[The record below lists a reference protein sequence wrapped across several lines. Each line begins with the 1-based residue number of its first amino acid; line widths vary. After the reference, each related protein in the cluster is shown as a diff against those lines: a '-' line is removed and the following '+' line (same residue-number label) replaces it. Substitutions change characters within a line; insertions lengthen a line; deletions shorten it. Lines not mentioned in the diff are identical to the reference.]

1 MGIETLAVLMV
12 IALFALILGGIPVP
26 FALALSGIVFG
37 LWGFGTD
44 LFQLVPM
51 RIFGVITNYTMLAI
65 PLFVFMGVLLE
76 KSRLAERML
85 DVVGHIAGR
94 RPGGMGLAIVLV
106 GVLMG
111 ASTGIVA
118 ATVVTVGLISLP
130 TLLRRDYDKRLACGT
145 ICASGTLGQII
156 PPSLVLIL
164 LSDITGSSVG
174 TLFAAALIP
183 GLMLG
188 GLYLLYLLVLGR
200 MRPHTMPPIPEV
212 ERDAMPMG
220 RLLIDLLKVVLPP
233 LALIVAVLGSII
245 GGVAAPTE
253 AASMGALG
261 ALLVVLVSGRLKFS
275 VIRETV
281 ESTFKITGMTLFV
294 LIAAQ
299 VFSLSFRGLGGDD
312 LIDSLFAFLPGGVWG
327 GIAFVMVLFFILGFF
342 LDWIEITYIVLPLVL
357 PFFEQHDVNIAW
369 LCMLVAMNLQTSFLT
384 PPFGWS
390 LFYLKGV
397 APPEIKTQD
406 IYRGVMPFIGIQ
418 LAGLGLVMLFPALAT
433 WLPKTVGW

>member
-1 MGIETLAVLMV
+1 MGTEYLAIVMV
-12 IALFALILGGIPVP
+12 VSLFALILVGIPVP
-26 FALALSGIVFG
+26 FALALSGVVFG
-37 LWGFGTD
+37 LIGFGTD
-44 LFQLVPM
+44 LFNLVPM
-51 RIFGVITNYTMLAI
+51 RIYGVATNYTMLAI

-85 DVVGHIAGR
+85 DVVAHLAGR
-94 RPGGMGLAIVLV
+94 HSGGMAIAIVMV
-106 GVLMG
+106 GILMG

-130 TLLRRDYDKRLACGT
+130 TLLRRNYDKRVACGT

-164 LSDITGSSVG
+164 LSDITGSSIG
-174 TLFAAALIP
+174 TLFAAALVP

-188 GLYLLYLLVLGR
+188 GLYLAYLWTLGKV
-200 MRPHTMPPIPEV
+200 RPDTMPPIPQD
-212 ERDAMPMG
+212 ERDAMPTS
-220 RLLIDLLKVVLPP
+220 RLLLDLLKVVMPP
-233 LALIVAVLGSII
+233 IALIVAVLGSII

-261 ALLVVLVSGRLKFS
+261 ALLLVLFSGRFS
-275 VIRETV
+275 FRIMRDTV
-281 ESTFKITGMTLFV
+281 DSTFKITGMTLFV
-294 LIAAQ
+294 LMMAQ

-312 LIDSLFAFLPGGVWG
+312 LIDSLFEFLPGGMWG
-327 GIAFVMVLFFILGFF
+327 GLMFMMVLLFLLGFF
-342 LDWIEITYIVLPLVL
+342 LDWIEISYIVLPLML
-357 PFFEQHDVNIAW
+357 PFFERSGVDIVW
-369 LCMLVAMNLQTSFLT
+369 LCMLVAMNLQMSFLT

-397 APPEIKTQD
+397 APPEVRTQD

-418 LAGLGLVMLFPALAT
+418 ALGLGLVMAFPGLAT
-433 WLPKTVGW
+433 WLPKAVGW

>member
-1 MGIETLAVLMV
+1 MEQETLSVIMV
-12 IALFALILGGIPVP
+12 ISLFGLILFGIPVP
-26 FALALSGIVFG
+26 FALAVSGIVFG
-37 LWGFGTD
+37 LIGFGTD
-44 LFQLVPM
+44 LFQLLPL
-51 RIFGVITNYTMLAI
+51 RLYGVATNYTMLAI

-85 DVVGHIAGR
+85 DVIGHLAGR
-94 RPGGMGLAIVLV
+94 RAGGMAFAIILV

-118 ATVVTVGLISLP
+118 ATVVTVGLITLP
-130 TLLRRDYDKRLACGT
+130 TLLRRNYDPRLACGT

-164 LSDITGSSVG
+164 LSDITGTSVG

-183 GLMLG
+183 GLILAS
-188 GLYLLYLLVLGR
+188 LYLLYIIGVGWFS
-200 MRPHTMPPIPEV
+200 PAAMPPIPQEEREEV
-212 ERDAMPMG
+212 SRGA
-220 RLLIDLLKVVLPP
+220 LVLDLLKVVVPP

-253 AASMGALG
+253 AASMGAVG
-261 ALLVVLVSGRLKFS
+261 ALLLVAVSGRMNKS
-275 VIRETV
+275 VMRDAV
-281 ESTFKITGMTLFV
+281 NSTFKITAMTLFV
-294 LIAAQ
+294 LMMAQ

-312 LIDSLFAFLPGGVWG
+312 LIDQLFEFLPGGMWG
-327 GIAFVMVLFFILGFF
+327 GLLFTMVLIFILGFF
-342 LDWIEITYIVLPLVL
+342 LDWIEISYIVLPLVL
-357 PFFEQHDVNIAW
+357 PFFTRSGTDLVW

-397 APPEIKTQD
+397 APPEIKTGH
-406 IYRGVMPFIGIQ
+406 IYRGVIPFIGIQ
-418 LAGLGLVMLFPALAT
+418 LLALVMLMLFPAIAT
-433 WLPKTVGW
+433 WLPRVIGW

>member
-1 MGIETLAVLMV
+1 
-12 IALFALILGGIPVP
+12 
-26 FALALSGIVFG
+26 
-37 LWGFGTD
+37 
-44 LFQLVPM
+44 
-51 RIFGVITNYTMLAI
+51 
-65 PLFVFMGVLLE
+65 VLLE

-164 LSDITGSSVG
+164 LSDITGTSVG

-200 MRPHTMPPIPEV
+200 MRPHTMPPIPEA

-220 RLLIDLLKVVLPP
+220 RLLLDLLKVVLPP

-261 ALLVVLVSGRLKFS
+261 ALLVVLVSGRLSFT

-357 PFFEQHDVNIAW
+357 PFFEQHGVNIAW

>member
-1 MGIETLAVLMV
+1 VGIETLAVLMV
-12 IALFALILGGIPVP
+12 VALFALILGGIPVP
-26 FALALSGIVFG
+26 FALALSGILFG
-37 LWGFGTD
+37 LAGFGTD

-200 MRPHTMPPIPEV
+200 MRPHTMPPIPEA

-220 RLLIDLLKVVLPP
+220 RLLLDLLKVVLPP

-261 ALLVVLVSGRLKFS
+261 ALLVVLVSGRLSFT

-357 PFFEQHDVNIAW
+357 PFFEQHGVNIAW

-418 LAGLGLVMLFPALAT
+418 LTGLGLVMLFPALAT

>member
-1 MGIETLAVLMV
+1 MEQETLSVLMV
-12 IALFALILGGIPVP
+12 IALFALILFGIPVP
-26 FALALSGIVFG
+26 FALAASGIVFG
-37 LWGFGTD
+37 LIGFGTD
-44 LFQLVPM
+44 LFNLLPL
-51 RIFGVITNYTMLAI
+51 RIYGVVTNYSMLAI

-85 DVVGHIAGR
+85 DVIGHLAGKR
-94 RPGGMGLAIVLV
+94 AGGMAFAIVLV

-118 ATVVTVGLISLP
+118 ATVVTVGLITLP
-130 TLLRRDYDKRLACGT
+130 TLLRRNYDPRVACGT

-164 LSDITGSSVG
+164 LSDITGTSVG
-174 TLFAAALIP
+174 TLFAAAMIP
-183 GLMLG
+183 GLILA
-188 GLYLLYLLVLGR
+188 GLYLVYILVLGR
-200 MRPHTMPPIPEV
+200 LSPAMMPPIPSE
-212 ERDAMPMG
+212 ERDEVSRAALM
-220 RLLIDLLKVVLPP
+220 LDLLKVVVPP

-261 ALLVVLVSGRLKFS
+261 AMLLVAVSGRMNKT
-275 VIRETV
+275 VMREAV
-281 ESTFKITGMTLFV
+281 NSTFKITAMTLFV
-294 LIAAQ
+294 LMMAQ

-312 LIDSLFAFLPGGVWG
+312 LIDQLFEFLPGGVWG
-327 GIAFVMVLFFILGFF
+327 GLMFMMVVLFVLGFF

-357 PFFEQHDVNIAW
+357 PFFQRSGVDIVW

-397 APPEIKTQD
+397 APPEIKTGH
-406 IYRGVMPFIGIQ
+406 IYRGVMPYIGIQ
-418 LAGLGLVMLFPALAT
+418 LLALVLLMIFPVLAT
-433 WLPKTVGW
+433 WLPHVIGW

>member
-1 MGIETLAVLMV
+1 MTEETIAIMMV
-12 IALFALILGGIPVP
+12 VALFGMILGGVPVP
-26 FALALSGIVFG
+26 FALAASGIVFG
-37 LWGFGTD
+37 IMGFGTE
-44 LFQLVPM
+44 LFNLLPL
-51 RIFGVITNYTMLAI
+51 RLFGVVTNYSLLAI

-76 KSRLAERML
+76 KSRMAERML
-85 DVVGHIAGR
+85 DVIGHLAGKR
-94 RPGGMGLAIVLV
+94 AGGMAMAIIFV

-118 ATVVTVGLISLP
+118 ATVVTVGLITLP
-130 TLLRRDYDKRLACGT
+130 TLLQRNYDPRIACGT

-164 LSDITGSSVG
+164 LADITGESVG

-188 GLYLLYLLVLGR
+188 ILYFSYIIFMAWR
-200 MRPHTMPPIPEV
+200 RPHSMPPIPQEELDEV
-212 ERDAMPMG
+212 GKAQ
-220 RLLIDLLKVVLPP
+220 LVLDLVKVVVPP
-233 LALIVAVLGSII
+233 LLLVVAVLGSII

-261 ALLVVLVSGRLKFS
+261 ALLLVLFSGNMSL
-275 VIRETV
+275 TV
-281 ESTFKITGMTLFV
+281 LRQSMDSTFKITGMTLFV
-294 LIAAQ
+294 LMCAQ

-312 LIDSLFAFLPGGVWG
+312 LIDSLFGFLPGGMWG
-327 GIAFVMVLFFILGFF
+327 GLIFTMLLLFVLGFF
-342 LDWIEITYIVLPLVL
+342 LDWIEISYIVLPLTL
-357 PFFEQHDVNIAW
+357 PFFLEQGTDIIW

-397 APPEIKTQD
+397 APPEVTTGD
-406 IYRGVMPFIGIQ
+406 IYRGVLPYIGIQ
-418 LAGLGLVMLFPALAT
+418 LSGLLLVMAFPAIAT
-433 WLPKTVGW
+433 WLPQAIGW